1 MRKKQ
6 RKTNEARAH
15 SLLERLDVAYLA
27 ALDPSG
33 AMVVRALHPVVQGD
47 WVLFHGAHAGEKS
60 SCRGPAILTGHRTI
74 AEIPSY
80 FVDPELACPATTYF
94 ESVEARGQLE
104 DIEDVAL
111 KDAMLEAL
119 MRKYQPEAGYLPID
133 SRTKIY
139 AKQVRATRIFG
150 FRIEK
155 ITGKLSAGQDR
166 PAERVEKVIRGLF
179 RRGAPGDLQAI
190 EEVLSWSPAARPDF
204 LRHSFG
210 EFCVACTP
218 ELAAAHARLLEGA
231 YWRKSSTPDEIARA
245 ALASSAWVGLMSAE
259 GDLLGAARA
268 TTDKVWAGMV
278 SDVIVHPNYRGKGIG
293 TALMQLL
300 LEHPAVREV
309 KRLRLGTADQTAF
322 YRRFGFKAPAET
334 PLPFPSTEM
343 VLAR

>member
-155 ITGKLSAGQDR
+155 ITGKMSAGQDR
-166 PAERVEKVIRGLF
+166 PPERTEKVVRGLF
-179 RRGAPGDLQAI
+179 RRGARGDLEAI
-190 EEVLSWSPAARPDF
+190 EEILSLSPAARPDF
-204 LRHSFG
+204 LRHPAG
-210 EFCVACTP
+210 ELCVACTP
-218 ELAAAHARLLEGA
+218 DLAAAHARLLTGA
-231 YWRKSSTPDEIARA
+231 YWRKSSTPEETARA
-245 ALASSAWVGLMSAE
+245 VLASSAWVGLVDPE

-268 TTDKVWAGMV
+268 TTDRVWTGMV
-278 SDVIVHPNYRGKGIG
+278 SDVVVHPKHRGQGIG
-293 TALMQLL
+293 RALMGLL
-300 LEHPAVREV
+300 LEHPQVREV

-322 YRRFGFKAPAET
+322 YRRFGFALPAET
-334 PLPFPSTEM
+334 PLPFQSTEM
-343 VLAR
+343 VLGR